1 MPRDAQY
8 VAVYDVSADRERDR
22 VAKVLEGFGMRV
34 QKSAFE
40 LRLTPAT
47 RQTLLRRVEALQLQS
62 GFLYLYRRAG
72 GHDRTAAGTVPE
84 DPLAEDRHAFVLGEA
99 PPPAP
104 SRPPQEPVTRPSQ
117 PRRTKRPCRGAPA
130 ETAFNPA
137 LPANLPGFA
146 GWEAEAGGTSA
157 ANSATAP

>member
-34 QKSAFE
+34 QKRAFE
-40 LRLTPAT
+40 LRLTSAT
-47 RQTLLRRVEALQLQS
+47 HQTLLRRVEALQLQS

-84 DPLAEDRHAFVLGEA
+84 DPLAEDRHAFVLH
-99 PPPAP
+99 
-104 SRPPQEPVTRPSQ
+104 
-117 PRRTKRPCRGAPA
+117 A
-130 ETAFNPA
+130 ETERKVSPVRSGIPQRAPKRRC
-137 LPANLPGFA
+137 
-146 GWEAEAGGTSA
+146 GGSRR
-157 ANSATAP
+157 